1 MSGFNTAMVWGM
13 DLPASKVYR
22 MFLIG
27 TFQFPINWDEH
38 YKLVPA
44 LKILWNL
51 GIGLDNTFEVL
62 ENLKSHTAKI

>member
-1 MSGFNTAMVWGM
+1 LDVQVWGM

-27 TFQFPINWDEH
+27 TFQLPINWDKH
-38 YKLVPA
+38 YIIN